1 MKQSVDDF
9 LNECRERIER
19 QLESSLPSSQNDSPL
34 NAALRYTTLDQ
45 GKRIRPCL
53 AYAMSK
59 PINGES
65 TILKLDTSGT
75 MTQLSVNGISRFMAT
90 ADNKLV
96 ISKANK
102 KGLFLINQDGSNE
115 EVLLKD
121 FPAASL
127 NHWSSTQ
134 THVYYRDTY
143 TDDQQ
148 TVLATWKI
156 NIDTRLRTKV
166 SLSFAN
172 CVGPSMSISTDQNRI
187 LLTKTDRAESDIFM
201 TILD

>member
-1 MKQSVDDF
+1 MW
-9 LNECRERIER
+9 
-19 QLESSLPSSQNDSPL
+19 SSNGQKILVTANNQDGLWSYEFDITTGNYHKLKFATENFAAIYINND
-34 NAALRYTTLDQ
+34 
-45 GKRIRPCL
+45 I
-53 AYAMSK
+53 YAMSK